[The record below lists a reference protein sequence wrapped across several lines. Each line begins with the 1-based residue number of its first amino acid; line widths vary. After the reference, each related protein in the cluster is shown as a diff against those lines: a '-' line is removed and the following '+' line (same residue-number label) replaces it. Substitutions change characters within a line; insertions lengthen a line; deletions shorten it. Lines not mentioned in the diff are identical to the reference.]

1 MRAFRILIPLV
12 LLGAALL
19 SCRKQKVDFYP
30 PAPEQPIRFEVT
42 QTPALTKS
50 MIITEG
56 DLRTAC
62 TPVANGGDGKAISLW
77 AAMMKE
83 GETTNDVFKG
93 VNLQWVAVGEKG
105 HENNPDTDEEGT
117 GKELYWNTMLNV
129 GGVDKHAEVYWHP
142 GETYYFRAYY
152 PAGVEL
158 ANNTSA
164 YTFIAE
170 YNCEEQQDDLMA
182 AYQKV
187 VLTDKASLQQH
198 VQLNLLHMLSAV
210 EFRFKFK
217 EETGFEKSDKL
228 MSVWLENTESGQ
240 FGNYGLLVF
249 GDGKKEGDTGYDPA
263 VSPTVIDWYIMNT
276 PAPGNR
282 MYYWEHGSGLEFHR
296 NSTENVPATAYSDPA
311 GTVDGSMFTGSSWTD
326 GLGKE
331 HNYVYMIPQD
341 LHPGTQICFT
351 TENSAGNVF
360 RVNLPDKLYDSA
372 TPTPNE
378 YTSFEPGYRYT
389 LNVVISRL
397 DIEVFITIKE
407 WNLIDSSYSIDF

>member
-1 MRAFRILIPLV
+1 MKKVFRILLIIALV
-12 LLGAALL
+12 ALTAV
-19 SCRKQKVDFYP
+19 SCKKTDENVTE
-30 PAPEQPIRFEVT
+30 ASGIIHFEVR
-42 QTPALTKS
+42 QTPSATRS
-50 MIITEG
+50 MVV
-56 DLRTAC
+56 DDAALRTAC
-62 TPVANGGDGKAISLW
+62 SPSGGAQSIGLW
-77 AAMMKE
+77 AAMSKA
-83 GETTNDVFKG
+83 GETTNDVFQG
-93 VNLQWVAVGEKG
+93 VNLQWRPVGEKG
-105 HENNPDTDEEGT
+105 HENNPDLDEEGT
-117 GKELYWNTMLNV
+117 DKESYWNTFITHQSEV
-129 GGVDKHAEVYWHP
+129 KHAEVYWHP

-170 YNCEEQQDDLMA
+170 YNCEIQQDDLMA

-187 VLTDKASLQQH
+187 VLADKASLQQH

-217 EETGFEKSDKL
+217 EESGFEKSDKL
-228 MSVWLENTESGQ
+228 MSMWLENTDAGE

-249 GDGKKEGDTGYDPA
+249 GDGKKEGDAGYDPL
-263 VSPTVIDWYIMNT
+263 VSPTEIDWYIMNT
-276 PAPGNR
+276 PAPGER
-282 MYYWEHGSGLEFHR
+282 MYYWENSAGIDFYR
-296 NSTENVPATAYSDPA
+296 NSSENVAATAFSDPGNTTA
-311 GTVDGSMFTGSSWTD
+311 GALFTGSTY
-326 GLGKE
+326 GG

-360 RVNLPDKLYDSA
+360 RVNMPDSFKDLHDVV
-372 TPTPNE
+372 
-378 YTSFEPGYRYT
+378 YTSLEAGYRYT
-389 LNVVISRL
+389 FNVVISRL